1 MLGWTLANVM
11 LLAVI
16 LLAWQL
22 HKARKATASLA
33 LCIIQLSD
41 DVRRIERESGT
52 RRNEGWPTDDMAV
65 TVLDQIGTADDID
78 QAWYVFERSV
88 LPNLLDRSQ
97 FRGGNR

>member
-16 LLAWQL
+16 LMAWQL
-22 HKARKATASLA
+22 YKTRKATASLA

-41 DVRRIERESGT
+41 DVLRMERESGT

-78 QAWYVFERSV
+78 QAWDVFDQSHA
-88 LPNLLDRSQ
+88 PNVLDRAE